1 MPGKVVKLL
10 VSEGA
15 TVAQGQPLLVIE
27 AMKMEHTLTAHT
39 AGAVQGISGLYVGSQ
54 VEDGQELLVIVAKDA
69 GRAADEAADA
79 TVPAAAGA
87 AAS

>member
-1 MPGKVVKLL
+1 MPGKVIKLL

-15 TVAQGQPLLVIE
+15 TVTQGQPLLVIE

-69 GRAADEAADA
+69 GRAADS

-87 AAS
+87 AAN